1 VLALVAVVGLANG
14 ALFKAPRTTDDRV
27 IFKAPDLLVGAV
39 LFVSLALTYLSAS
52 AWFRITKTF
61 MTGLWNYWR
70 FTAPSE
76 LATAC
81 LRDASG
87 CVRQPDTRQPSID
100 AGAC

>member
-1 VLALVAVVGLANG
+1 MYFAGTAGLG
-14 ALFKAPRTTDDRV
+14 ARAFSGTNQSTR
-27 IFKAPDLLVGAV
+27 LLLGAV

-70 FTAPSE
+70 FMAPSE